1 MICKIW
7 HVTLKRHWLP
17 WMGQIVPYW
26 REARTQTVE
35 LAVTVKVGSF
45 EPGGLGQGGVGDG
58 GSWETSPHLHPT
70 ERFACR
76 CALYLAS
83 LCHEVY
89 PRVLSF

>member
-45 EPGGLGQGGVGDG
+45 EPGGLGQEGDG
-58 GSWETSPHLHPT
+58 GWRELGDLSSS
-70 ERFACR
+70 
-76 CALYLAS
+76 AS
-83 LCHEVY
+83 HREICLPLCS
-89 PRVLSF
+89 LSGFPVS